1 MKKVAVI
8 GSGISGTSAA
18 YYLNKL
24 GYDVYLFESG
34 SYFGGHTNT
43 IDLDFEGQKIPIDTG
58 FLVHNDRTYPNLI
71 DFFEELKIE
80 TQLSEMSFSVVSR
93 TDDITWAGTNI
104 LTVFAQPK
112 NLLSMRFYRF
122 LNEVLRF
129 NKESKKYLLEYES
142 KPELTLDE
150 MLIKKKYSEDFKNWY
165 LLPMGGCIWSSPTD
179 EMLNFP
185 AYTFLIFC
193 LNHGLLQIFR
203 RPQWKT
209 VSNGSRTYIE
219 KALSQIDNKFLNE
232 PVLEVIAEDNSLKL
246 ITEKRI
252 EYFDYCLLC
261 THPPQ
266 GLKIFKN
273 ADLLTKDLLSK
284 FKYQKNKAV
293 LHFDESV
300 LPSKKIAWAAW
311 NYLSTESTS
320 GKDTVSVSYLINKL
334 QRLPIE
340 KAVIV
345 TLNPASKIDKNK
357 VVREINYQHPLF
369 TKDAIMAQREL
380 GNIQGRQGVYFS
392 GAWLRYGFH
401 EDGILNSKSVINKL
415 LKDDGRNE
423 ELLRIL

>member
-18 YYLNKL
+18 YFLNKL

-34 SYFGGHTNT
+34 SHFGGHTHT
-43 IDLDFEGQKIPIDTG
+43 IDLEFEGQRMPVDTG

-71 DFFEELKIE
+71 DFFGELKIE
-80 TQLSEMSFSVVSR
+80 THLSEMSFSVVRRS
-93 TDDITWAGTNI
+93 DDITWAGTNI
-104 LTVFAQPK
+104 FTVFAQPG
-112 NLLSMRFYRF
+112 NLFSMRFFRF
-122 LNEVLRF
+122 LKEVLRF
-129 NKESKKYLLEYES
+129 NKESKKYLLEYEG

-150 MLIKKKYSEDFKNWY
+150 MLIKKGYTEDFKNWY
-165 LLPMGGCIWSSPTD
+165 LLPMGGCIWSSPTN

-193 LNHGLLQIFR
+193 LNHGLLQIFK

-209 VSNGSRTYIE
+209 VLNGCRTYIE

-232 PVLEVIAEDNSLKL
+232 PVLEVVSEDNKLKL

-252 EYFDYCLLC
+252 EYFDYCLIC
-261 THPPQ
+261 SHPPQ
-266 GLKIFKN
+266 TLEIFKN
-273 ADLLTKDLLSK
+273 ADFLTKNLLSK
-284 FKYQKNKAV
+284 FKYQKNIAV

-300 LPSKKIAWAAW
+300 LPREKIAWAAW

-320 GKDTVSVSYLINKL
+320 GNDKVSVSYLINKL
-334 QRLPIE
+334 QPLPVE

-345 TLNPASKIDKNK
+345 TLNPASKIEKNK
-357 VVREINYQHPLF
+357 VVKEINYQHPLF
-369 TKDAIMAQREL
+369 SIDAIMAQREMV
-380 GNIQGRQGVYFS
+380 NIQGRQGVYFS

-401 EDGILNSKSVINKL
+401 EDGILSSKSVINKL
-415 LKDDGRNE
+415 LKDDEKNE

>member
-1 MKKVAVI
+1 M
-8 GSGISGTSAA
+8 
-18 YYLNKL
+18 
-24 GYDVYLFESG
+24 
-34 SYFGGHTNT
+34 
-43 IDLDFEGQKIPIDTG
+43 
-58 FLVHNDRTYPNLI
+58 R
-71 DFFEELKIE
+71 

-122 LNEVLRF
+122 LKEVLRF

-150 MLIKKKYSEDFKNWY
+150 MLVKKEYSEDFKNWY

-185 AYTFLIFC
+185 AYTFLTFC
-193 LNHGLLQIFR
+193 LNHGLLQIFG

-232 PVLEVIAEDNSLKL
+232 PVLEVIAEDNKLKL
-246 ITEKRI
+246 ITEKRV
-252 EYFDYCLLC
+252 EHFDFCLLC

-266 GLKIFKN
+266 TLEICKN
-273 ADLLTKDLLSK
+273 ISLSTKDLLSK

-300 LPSKKIAWAAW
+300 LPRKKIAWAAW
-311 NYLSTESTS
+311 NYLSTASTS
-320 GKDTVSVSYLINKL
+320 GKETVSVSYLINKL

-357 VVREINYQHPLF
+357 VVKEISYQHPLF
-369 TKDAIMAQREL
+369 TKDTIMAQREL

-401 EDGILNSKSVINKL
+401 EDGILSSKTVINKL
-415 LKDDGRNE
+415 LEDDGINE
-423 ELLRIL
+423 GFLRVL

>member
-18 YYLNKL
+18 YFLNKL

-34 SYFGGHTNT
+34 SHFGGHTHT
-43 IDLDFEGQKIPIDTG
+43 IDLEFEGQRMPVDTG

-71 DFFEELKIE
+71 DFFGELKIE
-80 TQLSEMSFSVVSR
+80 THLSEMSFSVVRRS
-93 TDDITWAGTNI
+93 DDITWAGTNI
-104 LTVFAQPK
+104 FTVFAQPG
-112 NLLSMRFYRF
+112 NLFSMRFFRF
-122 LNEVLRF
+122 LKEVLRF
-129 NKESKKYLLEYES
+129 NKESKKYLLEYEG

-150 MLIKKKYSEDFKNWY
+150 MLIKKGYTEDFKNWY
-165 LLPMGGCIWSSPTD
+165 LLPMGGCIWSSPTN

-193 LNHGLLQIFR
+193 LNHGLLQIFK

-209 VSNGSRTYIE
+209 VLNGCRTYIE

-232 PVLEVIAEDNSLKL
+232 PVLEVVSEDNKLKL

-252 EYFDYCLLC
+252 EYFDYCLIC
-261 THPPQ
+261 SHPPQ
-266 GLKIFKN
+266 TLEIFKN
-273 ADLLTKDLLSK
+273 ADFLTKNLLSK
-284 FKYQKNKAV
+284 FKYQKNIAV

-300 LPSKKIAWAAW
+300 LPREKIAWAAW
-311 NYLSTESTS
+311 NYLSTELTS
-320 GKDTVSVSYLINKL
+320 GNDKVSVSYLINKL
-334 QRLPIE
+334 QPLPVE

-345 TLNPASKIDKNK
+345 TLNPASKIEKNK
-357 VVREINYQHPLF
+357 VVKEINYQHPLF
-369 TKDAIMAQREL
+369 SIDAIMAQREMV
-380 GNIQGRQGVYFS
+380 NIQGRQGVYFS

-401 EDGILNSKSVINKL
+401 EDGILSSKSVINKL
-415 LKDDGRNE
+415 LKDDEKNE

>member
-34 SYFGGHTNT
+34 SHFGGHTNT
-43 IDLDFEGQKIPIDTG
+43 IDLDLEGQRIPVDTG

-80 TQLSEMSFSVVSR
+80 THLSEMSFSVVRR

-104 LTVFAQPK
+104 FTVFAQPG
-112 NLLSMRFYRF
+112 NLFSMRFFRF
-122 LNEVLRF
+122 LKEVLRF
-129 NKESKKYLLEYES
+129 NKESKKYLLEYEG

-150 MLIKKKYSEDFKNWY
+150 MLITKGYTEDFKNWY
-165 LLPMGGCIWSSPTD
+165 LLPMGGCIWSSPTN

-193 LNHGLLQIFR
+193 LNHGLLQIFK

-209 VSNGSRTYIE
+209 VLNGCRTYIE

-232 PVLEVIAEDNSLKL
+232 PVLEVVSEDNKLKL

-252 EYFDYCLLC
+252 EYFDYCLIC
-261 THPPQ
+261 SHPPQ
-266 GLKIFKN
+266 TLEIFKN
-273 ADLLTKDLLSK
+273 ADFLTKNLLSK

-300 LPSKKIAWAAW
+300 LPREKIAWAAW
-311 NYLSTESTS
+311 NYLSAELTS
-320 GKDTVSVSYLINKL
+320 GNDKVSVSYLINKL
-334 QRLPIE
+334 QPLPVE

-345 TLNPASKIDKNK
+345 TLNPASKIEKNK
-357 VVREINYQHPLF
+357 VVKEINYQHPLF
-369 TKDAIMAQREL
+369 SIDAIMAQREMV
-380 GNIQGRQGVYFS
+380 NIQGRQGVYFS

-401 EDGILNSKSVINKL
+401 EDGILSSKSVINKL
-415 LKDDGRNE
+415 LKDDEKNE

>member
-34 SYFGGHTNT
+34 SHFGGHTNT
-43 IDLDFEGQKIPIDTG
+43 IDLDLEGQRIPVDTG

-80 TQLSEMSFSVVSR
+80 THLSEMSFSVVRR

-104 LTVFAQPK
+104 FTVFAQPG
-112 NLLSMRFYRF
+112 NLFSMRFFRF
-122 LNEVLRF
+122 LKEVLRF
-129 NKESKKYLLEYES
+129 NKESKKYLLEYEG

-150 MLIKKKYSEDFKNWY
+150 MLINKGYTEDFKNWY
-165 LLPMGGCIWSSPTD
+165 LLPMGGCIWSSPTN

-193 LNHGLLQIFR
+193 LNHGLLQIFK

-209 VSNGSRTYIE
+209 VLNGCRTYIE

-232 PVLEVIAEDNSLKL
+232 PVLEVVSEDNKLKL

-252 EYFDYCLLC
+252 EYFDYCLIC
-261 THPPQ
+261 SHPPQ
-266 GLKIFKN
+266 TLEIFKN
-273 ADLLTKDLLSK
+273 ADFLTKNLLSK

-300 LPSKKIAWAAW
+300 LPREKIAWAAW
-311 NYLSTESTS
+311 NYLSAELTS
-320 GKDTVSVSYLINKL
+320 GNDKVSVSYLINKL
-334 QRLPIE
+334 QPLPVE

-345 TLNPASKIDKNK
+345 TLNPASKIEKNK
-357 VVREINYQHPLF
+357 VVKEINYQHPLF
-369 TKDAIMAQREL
+369 SIDAIRAQREMV
-380 GNIQGRQGVYFS
+380 NIQGRQGVYFS

-401 EDGILNSKSVINKL
+401 EDGILSSKSVINKL
-415 LKDDGRNE
+415 LKDDEKNE

>member
-34 SYFGGHTNT
+34 SHFGGHTHT
-43 IDLDFEGQKIPIDTG
+43 IDLEFEGQRMPVDTG

-80 TQLSEMSFSVVSR
+80 THLSEMSFSVVRRS
-93 TDDITWAGTNI
+93 DDITWAGTNI
-104 LTVFAQPK
+104 FTVFAQPG
-112 NLLSMRFYRF
+112 NLFSMRFFRF
-122 LNEVLRF
+122 LKEVLRF
-129 NKESKKYLLEYES
+129 NKESKKYLLEYEG

-150 MLIKKKYSEDFKNWY
+150 MLIKKGYTEDFKNWY
-165 LLPMGGCIWSSPTD
+165 LLPMGGCIWSSPTN

-193 LNHGLLQIFR
+193 LNHGLLQIFK

-209 VSNGSRTYIE
+209 VLNGCRTYVE
-219 KALSQIDNKFLNE
+219 KALTKIDNKFLNE
-232 PVLEVIAEDNSLKL
+232 PVLEVVSEDNKLKL

-252 EYFDYCLLC
+252 EYFDYCLIC
-261 THPPQ
+261 SHPPQ
-266 GLKIFKN
+266 TLEIFKN
-273 ADLLTKDLLSK
+273 ADFLTKNLLSK
-284 FKYQKNKAV
+284 FKYQKNIAV

-300 LPSKKIAWAAW
+300 LPREKIAWAAW

-320 GKDTVSVSYLINKL
+320 GNDKVSVSYLINKL
-334 QRLPIE
+334 QPLPVE

-345 TLNPASKIDKNK
+345 TLNPASKIEKNK
-357 VVREINYQHPLF
+357 VVKEINYQHPLF
-369 TKDAIMAQREL
+369 SIDAIMAQREMV
-380 GNIQGRQGVYFS
+380 NIQGRQGVYFS

-401 EDGILNSKSVINKL
+401 EDGILSSKSVINKL
-415 LKDDGRNE
+415 LKDDEKNE

>member
-18 YYLNKL
+18 YFLNKL

-34 SYFGGHTNT
+34 SHFGGHTHT
-43 IDLDFEGQKIPIDTG
+43 IDLEFEGQRMPVDTG

-80 TQLSEMSFSVVSR
+80 THLSEMSFSVVRR

-104 LTVFAQPK
+104 FTVFAQPG
-112 NLLSMRFYRF
+112 NLFSMRFFRF
-122 LNEVLRF
+122 LKEVLRF
-129 NKESKKYLLEYES
+129 NKESKKYLLEYEG

-150 MLIKKKYSEDFKNWY
+150 MLIKKGYTEDFKNWY
-165 LLPMGGCIWSSPTD
+165 LLPMGGCIWSSPTN

-193 LNHGLLQIFR
+193 LNHGLLQIFK

-209 VSNGSRTYIE
+209 VLNGCRTYVE
-219 KALSQIDNKFLNE
+219 KALTKIDNKFLNE
-232 PVLEVIAEDNSLKL
+232 PVLEVVSEDNKLKL

-252 EYFDYCLLC
+252 EYFDYCLIC
-261 THPPQ
+261 SHPPQ
-266 GLKIFKN
+266 TLEIFKN
-273 ADLLTKDLLSK
+273 ADFLTKNLLSK
-284 FKYQKNKAV
+284 FKYQKNIAV

-300 LPSKKIAWAAW
+300 LPREKIAWAAW
-311 NYLSTESTS
+311 NYLSTELTS
-320 GKDTVSVSYLINKL
+320 GNDKVSVSYLINKL
-334 QRLPIE
+334 QPLPVE

-345 TLNPASKIDKNK
+345 TLNPASKIEKNK
-357 VVREINYQHPLF
+357 VVKEINYQHPLF
-369 TKDAIMAQREL
+369 SIDAIMAQREMV
-380 GNIQGRQGVYFS
+380 NIQGRQGVYFS

-401 EDGILNSKSVINKL
+401 EDGILSSKSVINKL
-415 LKDDGRNE
+415 LKDDEKNE

>member
-34 SYFGGHTNT
+34 SHFGGHTNT
-43 IDLDFEGQKIPIDTG
+43 IDLDLEGQRIPVDTG

-80 TQLSEMSFSVVSR
+80 THLSEMSFSVVRR

-104 LTVFAQPK
+104 FTVFAQPG
-112 NLLSMRFYRF
+112 NLFSMRFFRF
-122 LNEVLRF
+122 LKEVLRF
-129 NKESKKYLLEYES
+129 NKESKKYLLEYEG

-150 MLIKKKYSEDFKNWY
+150 MLINKGYTEDFKNWY
-165 LLPMGGCIWSSPTD
+165 LLPMGGCIWSSPTN

-193 LNHGLLQIFR
+193 LNHGLLQIFK

-209 VSNGSRTYIE
+209 VLNGCRTYIE
-219 KALSQIDNKFLNE
+219 TALSQIDNKFLNE
-232 PVLEVIAEDNSLKL
+232 PVLEVVSEDNKLKL

-252 EYFDYCLLC
+252 EYFDYCLIC
-261 THPPQ
+261 SHPPQ
-266 GLKIFKN
+266 TLEIFKN
-273 ADLLTKDLLSK
+273 ADFLTKNLLSK

-300 LPSKKIAWAAW
+300 LPREKIAWAAW

-320 GKDTVSVSYLINKL
+320 GNDKVSVSYLINKL
-334 QRLPIE
+334 QPLPVE

-345 TLNPASKIDKNK
+345 TLNPASKIEKNK
-357 VVREINYQHPLF
+357 VVKEINYQHPLF
-369 TKDAIMAQREL
+369 SIDAIMAQREMV
-380 GNIQGRQGVYFS
+380 NIQGRQGVYFS

-401 EDGILNSKSVINKL
+401 EDGILSSKSVINKL
-415 LKDDGRNE
+415 LKDDEKNE

>member
-34 SYFGGHTNT
+34 SHFGGHTNT
-43 IDLDFEGQKIPIDTG
+43 IDLDLEGQRIPVDTG

-80 TQLSEMSFSVVSR
+80 THLSEMSFSVVRR
-93 TDDITWAGTNI
+93 TENITWAGTNI
-104 LTVFAQPK
+104 FTIFAQPG
-112 NLLSMRFYRF
+112 NLFSMRFYRF
-122 LNEVLRF
+122 LKEVLRF
-129 NKESKKYLLEYES
+129 NKESKKYLLEYEG

-150 MLIKKKYSEDFKNWY
+150 MLITKGYTEDFKNWY
-165 LLPMGGCIWSSPTD
+165 LLPMGGCIWSSPTN

-193 LNHGLLQIFR
+193 LNHGLLQIFK

-209 VSNGSRTYIE
+209 VLNGCRTYIE

-232 PVLEVIAEDNSLKL
+232 PVLEVVSEDNKLKL
-246 ITEKRI
+246 ITEKRT
-252 EYFDYCLLC
+252 EYFDYCLIC
-261 THPPQ
+261 SHPPQ
-266 GLKIFKN
+266 TLEIFKN
-273 ADLLTKDLLSK
+273 ADYLTKNLLSK

-300 LPSKKIAWAAW
+300 LPREKIAWAAW

-320 GKDTVSVSYLINKL
+320 GNDKVSVSYLINKL
-334 QRLPIE
+334 QPLPVE

-345 TLNPASKIDKNK
+345 TLNPASKIEKNK
-357 VVREINYQHPLF
+357 VVKEINYQHPLF
-369 TKDAIMAQREL
+369 SIDAIRAQREIV
-380 GNIQGRQGVYFS
+380 NIQGRQGVYFS

-401 EDGILNSKSVINKL
+401 EDGILSSKSVINKL
-415 LKDDGRNE
+415 LKDDEKNE

>member
-34 SYFGGHTNT
+34 SHFGGHTNT
-43 IDLDFEGQKIPIDTG
+43 IDLDLEGQRIPVDTG

-80 TQLSEMSFSVVSR
+80 THLSEMSFSVVRR

-104 LTVFAQPK
+104 FTVFAQPG
-112 NLLSMRFYRF
+112 NLFSMRFFRF
-122 LNEVLRF
+122 LKEVLRF
-129 NKESKKYLLEYES
+129 NKESKKYLLEYEG

-150 MLIKKKYSEDFKNWY
+150 MLIKKGYTEDFKNWY
-165 LLPMGGCIWSSPTD
+165 LLPMGGCIWSSPTN

-193 LNHGLLQIFR
+193 LNHGLLQIFK

-209 VSNGSRTYIE
+209 VLNGCRTYIE
-219 KALSQIDNKFLNE
+219 TALSQIDNKFLNE
-232 PVLEVIAEDNSLKL
+232 PVLEVVSEDNKLKL

-252 EYFDYCLLC
+252 EYFDYCLIC
-261 THPPQ
+261 SHPPQ
-266 GLKIFKN
+266 TLEIFKN
-273 ADLLTKDLLSK
+273 ADYLTKNLLSK

-300 LPSKKIAWAAW
+300 LPREKIAWAAW
-311 NYLSTESTS
+311 NYLSAELTS
-320 GKDTVSVSYLINKL
+320 GNDKVSVSYLINKL
-334 QRLPIE
+334 QPLPVE

-345 TLNPASKIDKNK
+345 TLNPASKIEKNK
-357 VVREINYQHPLF
+357 VVKEINYQHPLF
-369 TKDAIMAQREL
+369 SIDAIRAQREIV
-380 GNIQGRQGVYFS
+380 NIQGRQGVYFS

-401 EDGILNSKSVINKL
+401 EDGILSSKSVINKL
-415 LKDDGRNE
+415 LKDDEKNE

>member
-34 SYFGGHTNT
+34 SHFGGHTNT
-43 IDLDFEGQKIPIDTG
+43 IDLDLEGQRIPVDTG

-80 TQLSEMSFSVVSR
+80 THLSEMSFSVVRR
-93 TDDITWAGTNI
+93 TDDIAWAGTNI
-104 LTVFAQPK
+104 FTVFAQPG
-112 NLLSMRFYRF
+112 NLFSMRFFRF
-122 LNEVLRF
+122 LKEVLRF
-129 NKESKKYLLEYES
+129 NKESKKYLLEYEG
-142 KPELTLDE
+142 KPELTLNE
-150 MLIKKKYSEDFKNWY
+150 MLIKKGYTEDFKNWY
-165 LLPMGGCIWSSPTD
+165 LLPMGGCIWSSPSN
-179 EMLNFP
+179 EILKFP

-193 LNHGLLQIFR
+193 LNHGLLQIFK

-209 VSNGSRTYIE
+209 VLNGCRTYIE

-232 PVLEVIAEDNSLKL
+232 PVLEVISEENKLKL

-252 EYFDYCLLC
+252 EYFDYCLIC
-261 THPPQ
+261 SHPPQ
-266 GLKIFKN
+266 TLEIFKN
-273 ADLLTKDLLSK
+273 ADYLTKNLLSK

-300 LPSKKIAWAAW
+300 LPREKIAWAAW

-320 GKDTVSVSYLINKL
+320 GNDKVSVSYLINKL
-334 QRLPIE
+334 QPLPVE

-345 TLNPASKIDKNK
+345 TLNPASKIEKNK
-357 VVREINYQHPLF
+357 VVKEINYQHPLF
-369 TKDAIMAQREL
+369 SIDAIRAQREMV
-380 GNIQGRQGVYFS
+380 NIQGRQGVYFS

-401 EDGILNSKSVINKL
+401 EDGILSSKSVINKL
-415 LKDDGRNE
+415 LKDDEKNE

>member
-34 SYFGGHTNT
+34 SHFGGHTNT
-43 IDLDFEGQKIPIDTG
+43 IDLDLEGQRIPVDTG

-80 TQLSEMSFSVVSR
+80 THLSEMSFSVVRR

-104 LTVFAQPK
+104 FTVFAQPG
-112 NLLSMRFYRF
+112 NFFSMRFFRF
-122 LNEVLRF
+122 LKEVLRF
-129 NKESKKYLLEYES
+129 NKESKKYLLEYEG

-150 MLIKKKYSEDFKNWY
+150 MLINKGYTEDFKNWY
-165 LLPMGGCIWSSPTD
+165 LLPMGGCIWSSPTN

-193 LNHGLLQIFR
+193 LNHGLLQIFK

-209 VSNGSRTYIE
+209 VLNGCRTYIE
-219 KALSQIDNKFLNE
+219 TALSQIDNKFLNE
-232 PVLEVIAEDNSLKL
+232 PVLEVVSEDNKLKL

-252 EYFDYCLLC
+252 EYFDYCLIC
-261 THPPQ
+261 SHPPQ
-266 GLKIFKN
+266 TLEIFKN
-273 ADLLTKDLLSK
+273 ADFLTKNLLSK

-300 LPSKKIAWAAW
+300 LPREKIAWAAW
-311 NYLSTESTS
+311 NYLSAELTS
-320 GKDTVSVSYLINKL
+320 GNDKVSVSYLINKL
-334 QRLPIE
+334 QPLPVE

-345 TLNPASKIDKNK
+345 TLNPASKIEKNK
-357 VVREINYQHPLF
+357 VVKEINYQHPLF
-369 TKDAIMAQREL
+369 SIDAIRAQREIV
-380 GNIQGRQGVYFS
+380 NIQGRQGVYFS

-401 EDGILNSKSVINKL
+401 EDGILSSKSVINKL
-415 LKDDGRNE
+415 LKDDEKNE

>member
-34 SYFGGHTNT
+34 SHFGGHTNT
-43 IDLDFEGQKIPIDTG
+43 IDLDFEGQRIPVDTG

-80 TQLSEMSFSVVSR
+80 THLSEMSFSVVRR

-104 LTVFAQPK
+104 FTVFAQPG
-112 NLLSMRFYRF
+112 NLFSMRFFRF
-122 LNEVLRF
+122 LKEVLRF
-129 NKESKKYLLEYES
+129 NKESKKYLLEYEG

-150 MLIKKKYSEDFKNWY
+150 MLITKGYTEDFKNWY
-165 LLPMGGCIWSSPTD
+165 LLPMGGCIWSSPTN

-193 LNHGLLQIFR
+193 LNHGLLQIFK

-209 VSNGSRTYIE
+209 VLNGCRTYIE

-232 PVLEVIAEDNSLKL
+232 PVLEVVSEDNKLKL

-252 EYFDYCLLC
+252 EYFDYCLIC
-261 THPPQ
+261 SHPPQ
-266 GLKIFKN
+266 TLEIFKN
-273 ADLLTKDLLSK
+273 ADYLTKNLLSK

-300 LPSKKIAWAAW
+300 LPREKIAWAAW

-320 GKDTVSVSYLINKL
+320 GNDKVSVSYLINKL
-334 QRLPIE
+334 QPLPVE

-345 TLNPASKIDKNK
+345 TLNPASKIEKNK
-357 VVREINYQHPLF
+357 VVKEINYQHPLF
-369 TKDAIMAQREL
+369 SIDAIMAQREMV
-380 GNIQGRQGVYFS
+380 NIQGRQGVYFS

-401 EDGILNSKSVINKL
+401 EDGILSSKSVINKL
-415 LKDDGRNE
+415 LKDDEKNE

>member
-18 YYLNKL
+18 YFLNKL

-34 SYFGGHTNT
+34 SHFGGHTHT
-43 IDLDFEGQKIPIDTG
+43 IDLEFEGQRMPVDTG

-71 DFFEELKIE
+71 DFFGELKIE
-80 TQLSEMSFSVVSR
+80 THLSEMSFSVVRRS
-93 TDDITWAGTNI
+93 DDITWAGTNI
-104 LTVFAQPK
+104 FTVFAQPG
-112 NLLSMRFYRF
+112 NLFSMRFFRF
-122 LNEVLRF
+122 LKEVLRF
-129 NKESKKYLLEYES
+129 NKESKKYLLEYEG

-150 MLIKKKYSEDFKNWY
+150 MLIKKGYTEDFKNWY
-165 LLPMGGCIWSSPTD
+165 LLPMGGCIWSSPTN

-193 LNHGLLQIFR
+193 LNHGLLQIFK

-209 VSNGSRTYIE
+209 VLNGCRTYVE
-219 KALSQIDNKFLNE
+219 KALTKIDNKFLNE
-232 PVLEVIAEDNSLKL
+232 PVLEVVSEDNKLKL

-252 EYFDYCLLC
+252 EYFDYCLIC
-261 THPPQ
+261 SHPPQ
-266 GLKIFKN
+266 TLEIFKN
-273 ADLLTKDLLSK
+273 ADFLTKNLLSK
-284 FKYQKNKAV
+284 FKYQKNIAV

-300 LPSKKIAWAAW
+300 LPREKIAWAAW

-320 GKDTVSVSYLINKL
+320 GNDKVSVSYLINKL
-334 QRLPIE
+334 QPLPVE

-345 TLNPASKIDKNK
+345 TLNPASKIEKNK
-357 VVREINYQHPLF
+357 VVKEINYQHPLF
-369 TKDAIMAQREL
+369 SIDAIMAQREIV
-380 GNIQGRQGVYFS
+380 NIQGRQGVYFS

-401 EDGILNSKSVINKL
+401 EDGILSSKSVINKL
-415 LKDDGRNE
+415 LKDDEKNE

>member
-18 YYLNKL
+18 YFLNKL

-34 SYFGGHTNT
+34 SHFGGHTHT
-43 IDLDFEGQKIPIDTG
+43 IDLEFEGQRMPVDTG

-71 DFFEELKIE
+71 DFFGELKIE
-80 TQLSEMSFSVVSR
+80 THLSEMSFSVVRR

-104 LTVFAQPK
+104 FTVFAQPG
-112 NLLSMRFYRF
+112 NLFSMRFFRF
-122 LNEVLRF
+122 LKEVLRF
-129 NKESKKYLLEYES
+129 NKESKKYLLEYEG

-150 MLIKKKYSEDFKNWY
+150 MLIKKGYTEDFKNWY
-165 LLPMGGCIWSSPTD
+165 LLPMGGCIWSSPTN

-193 LNHGLLQIFR
+193 LNHGLLQIFK

-209 VSNGSRTYIE
+209 VLNGCRTYIE

-232 PVLEVIAEDNSLKL
+232 PVLEVVSEDNKLKL

-252 EYFDYCLLC
+252 EYFDYCLIC
-261 THPPQ
+261 SHPPQ
-266 GLKIFKN
+266 TLEIFKN
-273 ADLLTKDLLSK
+273 ADFLTKNLLSK
-284 FKYQKNKAV
+284 FKYQKNIAV

-300 LPSKKIAWAAW
+300 LPREKIAWAAW

-320 GKDTVSVSYLINKL
+320 GNDKVSVSYLINKL
-334 QRLPIE
+334 QPLPVE

-345 TLNPASKIDKNK
+345 TLNPASKIEKNK
-357 VVREINYQHPLF
+357 VVKEINYQHPLF
-369 TKDAIMAQREL
+369 SIDAIMAQREMV
-380 GNIQGRQGVYFS
+380 NIQGRQGVYFS

-401 EDGILNSKSVINKL
+401 EDGILSSKSVINKL
-415 LKDDGRNE
+415 LKDDEKNE

>member
-34 SYFGGHTNT
+34 SHFGGHTHT
-43 IDLDFEGQKIPIDTG
+43 IDLEFEGQRMPVDTG

-80 TQLSEMSFSVVSR
+80 THLSEMSFSVVRR

-104 LTVFAQPK
+104 FTVFAQPG
-112 NLLSMRFYRF
+112 NLFSMRFFRF
-122 LNEVLRF
+122 LKEVLRF
-129 NKESKKYLLEYES
+129 NKESKKYLLEYEG

-150 MLIKKKYSEDFKNWY
+150 MLIKKGYTEDFKNWY
-165 LLPMGGCIWSSPTD
+165 LLPMGGCIWSSPTN

-193 LNHGLLQIFR
+193 FNHGLLQIFK

-209 VSNGSRTYIE
+209 VLNGCRTYVE
-219 KALSQIDNKFLNE
+219 KALTKIDNKFLNE
-232 PVLEVIAEDNSLKL
+232 PVLEVVSEDNKLKL

-252 EYFDYCLLC
+252 EYIDYCLIC
-261 THPPQ
+261 SHPPQ
-266 GLKIFKN
+266 TLEIFKN
-273 ADLLTKDLLSK
+273 ADFLTKNLLSK
-284 FKYQKNKAV
+284 FKYQKNIAV

-300 LPSKKIAWAAW
+300 LPREKIAWAAW
-311 NYLSTESTS
+311 NYLSTELTS
-320 GKDTVSVSYLINKL
+320 GNDKVSVSYLINKL
-334 QRLPIE
+334 QPLPVE

-345 TLNPASKIDKNK
+345 TLNPASKIEKNK
-357 VVREINYQHPLF
+357 VVKEINYQHPLF
-369 TKDAIMAQREL
+369 SIDAIMAQREME
-380 GNIQGRQGVYFS
+380 NIQGRQGVYFS

-401 EDGILNSKSVINKL
+401 EDGILSSKSVINKL
-415 LKDDGRNE
+415 LKDDEKNE

>member
-8 GSGISGTSAA
+8 GSGISGTSAS

-43 IDLDFEGQKIPIDTG
+43 VDLDFEGQRIPVDTG

-80 TQLSEMSFSVVSR
+80 THLSDMSFSVVRR

-104 LTVFAQPK
+104 LTVFTQPR
-112 NLLSMRFYRF
+112 NLFSMRFYRF
-122 LNEVLRF
+122 LKEVLRF
-129 NKESKKYLLEYES
+129 NKESKKYLIEYEG
-142 KPELTLDE
+142 KPELTLNE
-150 MLIKKKYSEDFKNWY
+150 MLIKKDYSEDFKNWY
-165 LLPMGGCIWSSPTD
+165 LLPMGGCIWSSPTN

-193 LNHGLLQIFR
+193 LNHGLLQIFK

-209 VSNGSRTYIE
+209 VLNGCRTYIE
-219 KALSQIDNKFLNE
+219 TALSQIDNKFLNE
-232 PVLEVIAEDNSLKL
+232 PVLEVVSEDNKLKL

-252 EYFDYCLLC
+252 EYFDYCLIC
-261 THPPQ
+261 SHPPQ
-266 GLKIFKN
+266 TLEIFKN
-273 ADLLTKDLLSK
+273 ADFLTKNLLSK

-300 LPSKKIAWAAW
+300 LPREKIAWAAW

-320 GKDTVSVSYLINKL
+320 GNDKVSVSYLINKL
-334 QRLPIE
+334 QPLPVE

-345 TLNPASKIDKNK
+345 TLNPASKIEKNK
-357 VVREINYQHPLF
+357 VVKEINYQHPLF
-369 TKDAIMAQREL
+369 SIDAIMAQREMV
-380 GNIQGRQGVYFS
+380 NIQGRQGVYFS

-401 EDGILNSKSVINKL
+401 EDGILSSKSVINKL
-415 LKDDGRNE
+415 LKDDEKNE

>member
-8 GSGISGTSAA
+8 GSGISGTSAS

-43 IDLDFEGQKIPIDTG
+43 VDLDFEGQRIPVDTG

-80 TQLSEMSFSVVSR
+80 THLSEMSFSVVR
-93 TDDITWAGTNI
+93 RADDITWAGTNI
-104 LTVFAQPK
+104 FTVFAQPR
-112 NLLSMRFYRF
+112 NLFSMRFYRF
-122 LNEVLRF
+122 LKEVLRF
-129 NKESKKYLLEYES
+129 NKESKKYLLEYEG

-150 MLIKKKYSEDFKNWY
+150 MLIKKGYTEDFKNWY
-165 LLPMGGCIWSSPTD
+165 LLPMGGCIWSSPSN
-179 EMLNFP
+179 EILKFP

-193 LNHGLLQIFR
+193 SNHGLLQIFK

-209 VSNGSRTYIE
+209 VLNGCRTYIE

-232 PVLEVIAEDNSLKL
+232 PVLEVISEENKLKL

-252 EYFDYCLLC
+252 EYFDYCLIC
-261 THPPQ
+261 SHPPQ
-266 GLKIFKN
+266 TLEIFKN
-273 ADLLTKDLLSK
+273 ADYLTKNLLSK

-300 LPSKKIAWAAW
+300 LPREKIAWAAW

-320 GKDTVSVSYLINKL
+320 GNDKVSVSYLINKL
-334 QRLPIE
+334 QPLPVE

-345 TLNPASKIDKNK
+345 TLNPASKIEKNK
-357 VVREINYQHPLF
+357 VVKEINYQHPLF
-369 TKDAIMAQREL
+369 SIDAIRAQREIV
-380 GNIQGRQGVYFS
+380 NIQGRQGVYFS

-401 EDGILNSKSVINKL
+401 EDGILSSKSVINKL
-415 LKDDGRNE
+415 LKDDEKNE

>member
-18 YYLNKL
+18 YFLNKL

-34 SYFGGHTNT
+34 SHFGGHTHT
-43 IDLDFEGQKIPIDTG
+43 IDLEFEGQRMPVDTG

-71 DFFEELKIE
+71 DFFGELKIE
-80 TQLSEMSFSVVSR
+80 THLSEMSFSVVRRS
-93 TDDITWAGTNI
+93 DDITWAGTNI
-104 LTVFAQPK
+104 FTVFAQPG
-112 NLLSMRFYRF
+112 NLFSMRFFRF
-122 LNEVLRF
+122 LKEVLRF
-129 NKESKKYLLEYES
+129 NKESKKYLLEYEG

-150 MLIKKKYSEDFKNWY
+150 MLIKKGYTEDFKNWY
-165 LLPMGGCIWSSPTD
+165 LLPMGGCIWSSPTN

-193 LNHGLLQIFR
+193 LNHGLLQIFK

-209 VSNGSRTYIE
+209 VLNGCRTYIE

-232 PVLEVIAEDNSLKL
+232 PVLEVVSEENKLKL

-252 EYFDYCLLC
+252 EYIDYCLIC
-261 THPPQ
+261 SHPPQ
-266 GLKIFKN
+266 TLEIFKN
-273 ADLLTKDLLSK
+273 ADFLTKNLLSK
-284 FKYQKNKAV
+284 FKYQKNIAV

-300 LPSKKIAWAAW
+300 LPREKIAWAAW
-311 NYLSTESTS
+311 NYLSTELTS
-320 GKDTVSVSYLINKL
+320 GNDKVSVSYLINKL
-334 QRLPIE
+334 QPLPVE

-345 TLNPASKIDKNK
+345 TLNPASKIEKNK
-357 VVREINYQHPLF
+357 VVKEINYQHPLF
-369 TKDAIMAQREL
+369 SIDAIMAQREMV
-380 GNIQGRQGVYFS
+380 NIQGRQGVYFS

-401 EDGILNSKSVINKL
+401 EDGILSSKSVINKL
-415 LKDDGRNE
+415 LKDDEKNE

>member
-8 GSGISGTSAA
+8 GSGISGTSAS

-43 IDLDFEGQKIPIDTG
+43 VDLDFEGQRIPVDTG

-80 TQLSEMSFSVVSR
+80 THLSDMSFSVVRR

-104 LTVFAQPK
+104 LTVFTQPR
-112 NLLSMRFYRF
+112 NLFSMRFYRF
-122 LNEVLRF
+122 LKEVLRF
-129 NKESKKYLLEYES
+129 NKESKKYLIEYEGN
-142 KPELTLDE
+142 PELTLNE
-150 MLIKKKYSEDFKNWY
+150 MLIKKDYSEDFKNWY
-165 LLPMGGCIWSSPTD
+165 LLPMGGCIWSSPSN
-179 EMLNFP
+179 EMLKFP

-193 LNHGLLQIFR
+193 SNHGLLQIFR

-209 VSNGSRTYIE
+209 VLNGCRTYIE
-219 KALSQIDNKFLNE
+219 KALLQIDNKFLNE
-232 PVLEVIAEDNSLKL
+232 PVLEVISEENKLKL
-246 ITEKRI
+246 ITEKRT
-252 EYFDYCLLC
+252 EYFDYCLIC
-261 THPPQ
+261 SHPPQ
-266 GLKIFKN
+266 TLEMFKN
-273 ADLLTKDLLSK
+273 ADYLTKNLLSK

-300 LPSKKIAWAAW
+300 LPREKIAWAAW
-311 NYLSTESTS
+311 NYLSAELTS
-320 GKDTVSVSYLINKL
+320 GNDKVSVSYLINKL
-334 QRLPIE
+334 QPLPVE

-345 TLNPASKIDKNK
+345 TLNPASKIEKNK
-357 VVREINYQHPLF
+357 VVKEINYQHPLF
-369 TKDAIMAQREL
+369 SIDAIMAQREMV
-380 GNIQGRQGVYFS
+380 NIQGRQGVYFS

-401 EDGILNSKSVINKL
+401 EDGILSSKSVINKL
-415 LKDDGRNE
+415 LKDDEKNE

>member
-34 SYFGGHTNT
+34 SHFGGHTNT
-43 IDLDFEGQKIPIDTG
+43 IDLDLEGQRIPVDTG

-80 TQLSEMSFSVVSR
+80 THLSEMSFSVVRR

-104 LTVFAQPK
+104 FTVFAQPG
-112 NLLSMRFYRF
+112 NLFSMRFFRF
-122 LNEVLRF
+122 LKEVLRF
-129 NKESKKYLLEYES
+129 NKESKKYLLEYEG

-150 MLIKKKYSEDFKNWY
+150 MLIKKGYTEDFKNWY
-165 LLPMGGCIWSSPTD
+165 LLPMGGCIWSSPTN

-193 LNHGLLQIFR
+193 LNHGLLQIFK

-209 VSNGSRTYIE
+209 VLNGCRTYIE
-219 KALSQIDNKFLNE
+219 TALSQIDNKFLNE
-232 PVLEVIAEDNSLKL
+232 PVLEVVSEDNKLKL

-252 EYFDYCLLC
+252 EYFDYCLIC
-261 THPPQ
+261 SHPPQ
-266 GLKIFKN
+266 TLEIFKN
-273 ADLLTKDLLSK
+273 ADFLTKNLLSK

-300 LPSKKIAWAAW
+300 LPREKIAWAAW
-311 NYLSTESTS
+311 NYLSAELTS
-320 GKDTVSVSYLINKL
+320 GNDKVSVSYLINKL
-334 QRLPIE
+334 QPLPVE

-345 TLNPASKIDKNK
+345 TLNPASKIEKNK
-357 VVREINYQHPLF
+357 VVKEINYQHPLF
-369 TKDAIMAQREL
+369 SIDAIRAQREMV
-380 GNIQGRQGVYFS
+380 NIQGRQGVYFS

-401 EDGILNSKSVINKL
+401 EDGILSSKSVINKL
-415 LKDDGRNE
+415 LKDDEKNE

>member
-34 SYFGGHTNT
+34 SHFGGHTNT
-43 IDLDFEGQKIPIDTG
+43 IDLDLEGQRIPVDTG

-80 TQLSEMSFSVVSR
+80 THLSEMSFSVVRR

-104 LTVFAQPK
+104 FTVFAQPG
-112 NLLSMRFYRF
+112 NLFSMRFFRF
-122 LNEVLRF
+122 LKEVLRF
-129 NKESKKYLLEYES
+129 NKESKKYLLEYEG

-150 MLIKKKYSEDFKNWY
+150 MLIKKGYTEDFKNWY
-165 LLPMGGCIWSSPTD
+165 LLPMGGCIWSSPTN

-193 LNHGLLQIFR
+193 LNHGLLQIFK

-209 VSNGSRTYIE
+209 VLNGCRTYIE
-219 KALSQIDNKFLNE
+219 TALSQIDNKFLNE
-232 PVLEVIAEDNSLKL
+232 PVLEVVSEDNKVKL

-252 EYFDYCLLC
+252 EYFDYCLIC
-261 THPPQ
+261 SHPPQ
-266 GLKIFKN
+266 TLEIFKN
-273 ADLLTKDLLSK
+273 ADFLTKNLLSK

-300 LPSKKIAWAAW
+300 LPREKIAWAAW

-320 GKDTVSVSYLINKL
+320 GNDKVSVSYLINKL
-334 QRLPIE
+334 QPLPVE

-345 TLNPASKIDKNK
+345 TLNPASKIEKNK
-357 VVREINYQHPLF
+357 VVKEINYQHPLF
-369 TKDAIMAQREL
+369 SIDAIRAQREMV
-380 GNIQGRQGVYFS
+380 NIQGRQGVYFS

-401 EDGILNSKSVINKL
+401 EDGILSSKSVINKL
-415 LKDDGRNE
+415 LKDDEKNE

>member
-34 SYFGGHTNT
+34 SHFGGHTNT
-43 IDLDFEGQKIPIDTG
+43 IDLDLEGQRIPVDTG

-80 TQLSEMSFSVVSR
+80 THLSEMSFSVVRR

-104 LTVFAQPK
+104 FTVFAQPG
-112 NLLSMRFYRF
+112 NLFSMRFFRF
-122 LNEVLRF
+122 LKEVLRF
-129 NKESKKYLLEYES
+129 NKESKKYLLEYEG

-150 MLIKKKYSEDFKNWY
+150 MLIKKGYTEDFKNWY
-165 LLPMGGCIWSSPTD
+165 LLPMGGCIWSSPTN

-193 LNHGLLQIFR
+193 LNHGLLQIFK

-209 VSNGSRTYIE
+209 VLNGCRTYIE

-232 PVLEVIAEDNSLKL
+232 PVLEVVSEDNKLKL

-252 EYFDYCLLC
+252 EYFDYCLIC
-261 THPPQ
+261 SHPPQ
-266 GLKIFKN
+266 TLEIFKN
-273 ADLLTKDLLSK
+273 ADFLTKNLLSK

-300 LPSKKIAWAAW
+300 LPREKIAWAAW

-320 GKDTVSVSYLINKL
+320 GNDKVSVSYLLNKL
-334 QRLPIE
+334 QPLPVE

-345 TLNPASKIDKNK
+345 TLNPASKIEKNK
-357 VVREINYQHPLF
+357 VVKEINYQHPLF
-369 TKDAIMAQREL
+369 SIDAIMAQREMV
-380 GNIQGRQGVYFS
+380 NIQGRQGVYFS

-401 EDGILNSKSVINKL
+401 EDGILSSKSVINKL
-415 LKDDGRNE
+415 LKDDEKNE

>member
-34 SYFGGHTNT
+34 SHFGGHTNT
-43 IDLDFEGQKIPIDTG
+43 IDLDLEGQRIPVDTG

-80 TQLSEMSFSVVSR
+80 THLSEMSFSVVRR

-104 LTVFAQPK
+104 FTVFAQPG
-112 NLLSMRFYRF
+112 NLFSMRFFRF
-122 LNEVLRF
+122 LKEVLRF
-129 NKESKKYLLEYES
+129 NKESKKYLLEYEG

-150 MLIKKKYSEDFKNWY
+150 MLINKGYTEDFKNWY
-165 LLPMGGCIWSSPTD
+165 LLPMGGCIWSSPTN

-193 LNHGLLQIFR
+193 LNHGLLQIFK

-209 VSNGSRTYIE
+209 VLNGCRTYIE
-219 KALSQIDNKFLNE
+219 TALSQIDNKFLNE
-232 PVLEVIAEDNSLKL
+232 PVLEVVSEDNKLKL

-252 EYFDYCLLC
+252 EYFDYCLIC
-261 THPPQ
+261 SHPPQ
-266 GLKIFKN
+266 TLEIFKN
-273 ADLLTKDLLSK
+273 ADFLTKNLLSK

-300 LPSKKIAWAAW
+300 LPREKIAWAAW

-320 GKDTVSVSYLINKL
+320 GNDKVSVSYLLNKL
-334 QRLPIE
+334 QPLPVE

-345 TLNPASKIDKNK
+345 TLNPASKIEKNK
-357 VVREINYQHPLF
+357 VVKEINYQHPLF
-369 TKDAIMAQREL
+369 SIDAIRAQREMV
-380 GNIQGRQGVYFS
+380 NIQGRQGVYFS

-401 EDGILNSKSVINKL
+401 EDGILSSKSVINKL
-415 LKDDGRNE
+415 LKDDEKNE

>member
-34 SYFGGHTNT
+34 SHFGGHTNT
-43 IDLDFEGQKIPIDTG
+43 IDLDLEGQRMPVDTG

-80 TQLSEMSFSVVSR
+80 THLSEMSFSVVRR

-104 LTVFAQPK
+104 FTVFAQPG
-112 NLLSMRFYRF
+112 NLFSMRFFRF
-122 LNEVLRF
+122 LKEVLRF
-129 NKESKKYLLEYES
+129 NKESKKYLLEYEG

-150 MLIKKKYSEDFKNWY
+150 MLIKKGYTEDFKNWY
-165 LLPMGGCIWSSPTD
+165 LLPMGGCIWSSPTN
-179 EMLNFP
+179 EILNFP

-193 LNHGLLQIFR
+193 LNHGLLQIFK

-209 VSNGSRTYIE
+209 VLNGCRTYIE
-219 KALSQIDNKFLNE
+219 TALSQIDNKFLNE
-232 PVLEVIAEDNSLKL
+232 PVLEVVSEDNKLKL

-252 EYFDYCLLC
+252 EYFDYCLIC
-261 THPPQ
+261 SHPPQ
-266 GLKIFKN
+266 TLEIFKN
-273 ADLLTKDLLSK
+273 ADFLTKNLLSK

-300 LPSKKIAWAAW
+300 LPREKIAWAAW

-320 GKDTVSVSYLINKL
+320 GNDKVSVSYLINKL
-334 QRLPIE
+334 QPLPVE

-345 TLNPASKIDKNK
+345 TLNPASKIEKNK
-357 VVREINYQHPLF
+357 VVKEINYQHPLF
-369 TKDAIMAQREL
+369 SIDAIMAQREMV
-380 GNIQGRQGVYFS
+380 NIQGRQGVYFS

-401 EDGILNSKSVINKL
+401 EDGILSSKSVINKL
-415 LKDDGRNE
+415 LKDDEKNE

>member
-34 SYFGGHTNT
+34 SHFGGHTNT
-43 IDLDFEGQKIPIDTG
+43 IDLDLEGQRIPVDTG

-80 TQLSEMSFSVVSR
+80 THLSEMSFSVVRR
-93 TDDITWAGTNI
+93 TENITWAGTNI
-104 LTVFAQPK
+104 FTVFAQPG
-112 NLLSMRFYRF
+112 NLFSMRFFRF
-122 LNEVLRF
+122 LKEVLRF
-129 NKESKKYLLEYES
+129 NKESKKYLLEYEG

-150 MLIKKKYSEDFKNWY
+150 MLIKKGYTEDFKNWY
-165 LLPMGGCIWSSPTD
+165 LLPMGGCIWSSPTN

-193 LNHGLLQIFR
+193 LNHGLLQIFK

-209 VSNGSRTYIE
+209 VLNGCRTYIE
-219 KALSQIDNKFLNE
+219 TALSQIDNKFLNE
-232 PVLEVIAEDNSLKL
+232 PVLEVVSEDNKLKL

-252 EYFDYCLLC
+252 EYFDYCLIC
-261 THPPQ
+261 SHPPQ
-266 GLKIFKN
+266 TLEIFKN
-273 ADLLTKDLLSK
+273 ADFLTKNLLSK

-300 LPSKKIAWAAW
+300 LPREKIAWAAW
-311 NYLSTESTS
+311 NYLSAELTS
-320 GKDTVSVSYLINKL
+320 GNDKVSVSYLINKL
-334 QRLPIE
+334 QPLPVE

-345 TLNPASKIDKNK
+345 TLNPASKIEKNK
-357 VVREINYQHPLF
+357 VVKEINYQHPLF
-369 TKDAIMAQREL
+369 SIDAIRAQREMV
-380 GNIQGRQGVYFS
+380 NIQGRQGVYFS

-401 EDGILNSKSVINKL
+401 EDGILSSKSVINKL
-415 LKDDGRNE
+415 LKDDEKNE

>member
-34 SYFGGHTNT
+34 SHFGGHTHT
-43 IDLDFEGQKIPIDTG
+43 IDLEFEGQRMPVDTG

-80 TQLSEMSFSVVSR
+80 THLSEMSFSVVRR
-93 TDDITWAGTNI
+93 TDDIAWAGTNI
-104 LTVFAQPK
+104 FTVFAQPG
-112 NLLSMRFYRF
+112 NLFSMRFFRF
-122 LNEVLRF
+122 LKEVLRF
-129 NKESKKYLLEYES
+129 NKESKKYLLEYEG

-150 MLIKKKYSEDFKNWY
+150 MLITKGYTEDFKNWY
-165 LLPMGGCIWSSPTD
+165 LLPMGGCIWSSPTN

-193 LNHGLLQIFR
+193 LNHGLLQIFK

-209 VSNGSRTYIE
+209 VLNGCRTYIE

-232 PVLEVIAEDNSLKL
+232 PVLEVVSEDNKLKL

-252 EYFDYCLLC
+252 EYFDYCLIC
-261 THPPQ
+261 SHPPQ
-266 GLKIFKN
+266 TLEIFKN
-273 ADLLTKDLLSK
+273 ADFLTKNLLSK

-300 LPSKKIAWAAW
+300 LPREKIAWAAW

-320 GKDTVSVSYLINKL
+320 GNDKVSVSYLINKL
-334 QRLPIE
+334 QPLPVE

-345 TLNPASKIDKNK
+345 TLNPASKIEKNK
-357 VVREINYQHPLF
+357 VVKEINYQHPLF
-369 TKDAIMAQREL
+369 SIDAIMAQREMV
-380 GNIQGRQGVYFS
+380 NIQGRQGVYFS

-401 EDGILNSKSVINKL
+401 EDGILSSKSVINKL
-415 LKDDGRNE
+415 LKDDEKNE

>member
-34 SYFGGHTNT
+34 SHFGGHTNT
-43 IDLDFEGQKIPIDTG
+43 IDLDLEGQRIPVDTG

-80 TQLSEMSFSVVSR
+80 THLSEMSFSVVRR
-93 TDDITWAGTNI
+93 TENITWAGTNI
-104 LTVFAQPK
+104 FTIFAQPG
-112 NLLSMRFYRF
+112 NLFSMRFYRF
-122 LNEVLRF
+122 LKEVLRF
-129 NKESKKYLLEYES
+129 NKESKKYLLEYEG

-150 MLIKKKYSEDFKNWY
+150 MLIKKGYTEDFKNWY
-165 LLPMGGCIWSSPTD
+165 LLPMGGCIWSSPTN

-193 LNHGLLQIFR
+193 LNHGLLQIFK

-209 VSNGSRTYIE
+209 VLNGCRTYIE
-219 KALSQIDNKFLNE
+219 TALSQIDNKFLNE
-232 PVLEVIAEDNSLKL
+232 PVLEVVSEDNKLKL

-252 EYFDYCLLC
+252 EYFDYCLIC
-261 THPPQ
+261 SHPPQ
-266 GLKIFKN
+266 TLEIFKN
-273 ADLLTKDLLSK
+273 ADFLTKNLLSK

-300 LPSKKIAWAAW
+300 LPREKIAWAAW

-320 GKDTVSVSYLINKL
+320 GNDKVSVSYLINKL
-334 QRLPIE
+334 QPLPVE

-345 TLNPASKIDKNK
+345 TLNPASKIEKNK
-357 VVREINYQHPLF
+357 VVKEINYQHPLF
-369 TKDAIMAQREL
+369 SIDAIRAQREMV
-380 GNIQGRQGVYFS
+380 NIQGRQGVYFS

-401 EDGILNSKSVINKL
+401 EDGILSSKSVINKL
-415 LKDDGRNE
+415 LKDDEKNE